1 MKRYSSLKRIIT
13 AALSLLL
20 LFALAAPASAADSE
34 VRFNGPSSLFGFVPN
49 DGSATGLFNNL
60 QGLMPGG
67 TYEQEITIKNPS
79 DRRVEIYLRGEP
91 LNASQEGVNLLSKV
105 KFTLEDEDGTV
116 LVSDASDTSMQNI
129 WPTSGTNTGD
139 GVFIH
144 LGRFYSGDSMDL
156 TLKLEIPAD
165 LDNSYQNASG
175 TVRWTFQADVY
186 RRDNDDDDDDDDD
199 DDIPLGPPVIIIDDG
214 QQIPLSPGTGDDT
227 NLYIWAGGF
236 IVLAGALSVLIA
248 KRRKES

>member
-1 MKRYSSLKRIIT
+1 MKRYSSLKRIGT

-34 VRFNGPSSLFGFVPN
+34 VRFNGPTSLFGFVPD

-79 DRRVEIYLRGEP
+79 SRRVEIYLRGEP
-91 LNASQEGVNLLSKV
+91 VNASQEEVDILSQV
-105 KFTLEDEDGTV
+105 EFTLEDEDGAV
-116 LVSDASDTSMQNI
+116 LVSDASDTSMQDI

-144 LGRFYSGDSMDL
+144 LGRFYSGDELTL
-156 TLKLEIPAD
+156 TLKLKIPAD
-165 LDNSYQNASG
+165 LDNTYMDASG

-199 DDIPLGPPVIIIDDG
+199 IPLNPPVIIIDDD

>member
-1 MKRYSSLKRIIT
+1 MKRYSSLKKIGT

-34 VRFNGPSSLFGFVPN
+34 VSFNGPSTLFGFVPD

-91 LNASQEGVNLLSKV
+91 VNASQEEVDILSQV
-105 KFTLEDEDGTV
+105 EFTLEDEDGNV
-116 LVSDASDTSMQNI
+116 LVSDASDTSMQDI

-144 LGRFYSGDSMDL
+144 LGRFYSGDEMTL
-156 TLKLEIPAD
+156 TLKLKIPAD
-165 LDNSYQNASG
+165 LDNTYMDASG

-199 DDIPLGPPVIIIDDG
+199 DIPLNPPIIIIDDD

>member
-1 MKRYSSLKRIIT
+1 MKRYSSLKKIGT

-34 VRFNGPSSLFGFVPN
+34 VSFNGPSTLFGFVPD

-67 TYEQEITIKNPS
+67 TYEQEITIENPS
-79 DRRVEIYLRGEP
+79 SRRVEIYLRGEP
-91 LNASQEGVNLLSKV
+91 VNASQEEVDILSQV
-105 KFTLEDEDGTV
+105 EFTLEDEDGNV
-116 LVSDASDTSMQNI
+116 LVSDASDTSMQDI

-144 LGRFYSGDSMDL
+144 LGRFYSGDEMTL
-156 TLKLEIPAD
+156 TLKLKIPAD
-165 LDNSYQNASG
+165 LDNNYMDASG

-186 RRDNDDDDDDDDD
+186 RRDDDDDDDDD
-199 DDIPLGPPVIIIDDG
+199 DDIPLNPPIIIIDDD